1 MTAFPP
7 SPQAPS
13 APERADD
20 SPLAGLTV
28 IEVGV
33 FMAAPFATMQLAD
46 LGARVIKVEPPQTGD
61 PCRTNGPFVDGESA
75 PFLRI
80 NRGKESVAIDLKS
93 DSGKAAFWQLLE
105 RADVLVENLRPGA
118 LRRLGFGY
126 DDVSERLP
134 ALVYC
139 SASGWGQDGPLA
151 QRPGLDIM
159 AQARG
164 GLMSVTG
171 TPDGD
176 PVKVGVPIADLTSGL
191 YAALGILAALR
202 ERDRSGRGQHLDV
215 SLMESAVSY
224 SIYEAGRYFT
234 TGEVARPQGSAHQ
247 SSAPYQALRT
257 ADGYATVG
265 AITAPTWRA
274 LCAELDLPDLVED
287 PRYVGPTERLAHR
300 DTLIPAIEAV
310 TTTMSTEDL
319 VERLDA
325 AGVPA
330 APINDYAQVYGDE
343 HLAARDFFWDS
354 DHDAGPVRQ
363 LGSPMRLSR
372 TPALR
377 GHAGPRHGDR
387 TAEVLAELGYT
398 SEQVDAMIAAGEAR
412 QVGRGVE
419 AVASASGARA

>member
-1 MTAFPP
+1 MTAPSHARTP
-7 SPQAPS
+7 SPEPGSDA
-13 APERADD
+13 
-20 SPLAGLTV
+20 PLAGITV
-28 IEVGV
+28 VEVGV

-46 LGARVIKVEPPQTGD
+46 LGARVIKVEPPRTGD

-80 NRGKESVAIDLKS
+80 NRGKESVALDLKS
-93 DSGKAAFWQLLE
+93 EAGKTAFRRLLAG
-105 RADVLVENLRPGA
+105 ADVLVENLRPGA
-118 LRRLGFGY
+118 LRRLGLGY
-126 DDVSERLP
+126 DDLAADLP

-176 PVKVGVPIADLTSGL
+176 PMKVGVPIADLTCGL

-202 ERDRSGRGQHLDV
+202 ERDRSGRGQYLDV

-265 AITAPTWRA
+265 AITAPTWAA
-274 LCAELDLPDLVED
+274 LCRELDLPDLLED

-310 TTTMSTEDL
+310 TAGIATEDL
-319 VERLDA
+319 VQRLDA
-325 AGVPA
+325 AGVPT
-330 APINDYAQVYGDE
+330 APINDYGQVYTDE
-343 HLAARDFFWDS
+343 HLNARDFFWDAE
-354 DHDAGPVRQ
+354 HDAGPVRQ
-363 LGSPMRLSR
+363 IGSPMRLSR
-372 TPALR
+372 TPARR
-377 GHAGPRHGDR
+377 GGAGPRHGDR
-387 TAEVLAELGYT
+387 TRAVLEELGYT
-398 SEQVDAMIAAGEAR
+398 PAQVDAMLAAGEAR
-412 QVGRGVE
+412 QVGE
-419 AVASASGARA
+419 ARVTEGADA